1 MARVMK
7 LILLQIFF
15 QEIFEIISQEAQC
28 RIDIIPLPVIMVG
41 FGMQLAIEMNSDI
54 ESQNGHLLS

>member
-7 LILLQIFF
+7 LILLQIVF
-15 QEIFEIISQEAQC
+15 QGIFEIISQEAQC

-41 FGMQLAIEMNSDI
+41 FGMQLVIEMKK
-54 ESQNGHLLS
+54 